1 MDFPVLNESFIGVK
15 NKYAYTQVVDPNAS
29 FSADMP
35 KYRGLAKLYFEE
47 QLSSEKKVI
56 RMEYHAFESSN
67 VFCTGL
73 AFVPKEEGGIEM
85 EEEKDDGWII
95 AFVHNDDINLSQV
108 GTTS

>member
-1 MDFPVLNESFIGVK
+1 
-15 NKYAYTQVVDPNAS
+15 
-29 FSADMP
+29 
-35 KYRGLAKLYFEE
+35 
-47 QLSSEKKVI
+47 
-56 RMEYHAFESSN
+56 MEYHAFESSN

-108 GTTS
+108 HIIFAKNLSGEAVGKITLPCRVRYGFHGAFMPISFQPPTPSL